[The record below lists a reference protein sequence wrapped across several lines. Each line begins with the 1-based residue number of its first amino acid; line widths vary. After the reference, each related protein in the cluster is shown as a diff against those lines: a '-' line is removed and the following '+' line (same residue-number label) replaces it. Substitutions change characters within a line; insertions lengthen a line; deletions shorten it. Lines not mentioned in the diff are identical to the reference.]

1 MSKEIVSEKFH
12 DKSILDLTSSIKHRI
27 HSRTHG
33 RVWNLHVELNGQ
45 AVILRGRTSTYYT
58 KQLAQHGALEILN
71 GQQVVNDIEVRK
83 VA

>member
-1 MSKEIVSEKFH
+1 MSVATITPTPH
-12 DKSILDLTSSIKHRI
+12 DLTSTIKHRI

-33 RVWNLHVELNGQ
+33 RVWNLHVEFNGQ
-45 AVILRGRTSTYYT
+45 VLVLRGRTATYYT

-71 GQQVVNDIEVRK
+71 GQPVVNDIEVRK

>member
-1 MSKEIVSEKFH
+1 MSAVAGEP
-12 DKSILDLTSSIKHRI
+12 LQDLTSTIKHRI

-33 RVWNLHVELNGQ
+33 RVWNLHVEINGQ

-58 KQLAQHGALEILN
+58 KQLAQHGALEILAGN
-71 GQQVVNDIEVRK
+71 SVVNHIEVRK

>member
-1 MSKEIVSEKFH
+1 MSVAKTIQDPH
-12 DKSILDLTSSIKHRI
+12 DLTSTIKHRI

-33 RVWNLHVELNGQ
+33 RVWNLHVEFNGQ
-45 AVILRGRTSTYYT
+45 VVVLRGRTATYYT

-71 GQQVVNDIEVRK
+71 GQPVVNDIEVRK